1 MGLGGAQFEA
11 VWPFE
16 YGECCLRFY
25 SSEEFVAGGWWLGIT
40 DRDGDLLRTEFLART
55 NATPGTVL
63 AWLEA
68 FIGYELADKLVNQ
81 AKVAVESQRL
91 GLATVTV

>member
-16 YGECCLRFY
+16 YGECRLRFY
-25 SSEEFVAGGWWLGIT
+25 SSEEFVAGGWWLGVT
-40 DRDGDLLRTEFLART
+40 DQVGDLLRTEFLART
-55 NATPGTVL
+55 TATPGTVT

-81 AKVAVESQRL
+81 AKMIIESQQP
-91 GLATVTV
+91 GLADVTG